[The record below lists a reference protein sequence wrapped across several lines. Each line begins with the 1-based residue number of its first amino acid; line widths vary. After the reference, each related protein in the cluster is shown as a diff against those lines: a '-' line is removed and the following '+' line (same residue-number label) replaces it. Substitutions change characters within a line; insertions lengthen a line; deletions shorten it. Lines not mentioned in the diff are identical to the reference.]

1 MELSS
6 HNFPVPERLPGF
18 RLFLPSACNRG
29 NHYFGLQVSRT
40 VVGGS
45 RSPDSGDG
53 GFKVAE
59 TSPSADSGHLVN
71 KCPSGCYR
79 SLSMLLELG
88 FRKLVIISEFQYGV
102 AVRVPH

>member
-6 HNFPVPERLPGF
+6 HNFTVPERLPGF
-18 RLFLPSACNRG
+18 RLFLPSAWSRG
-29 NHYFGLQVSRT
+29 NHYFGLQASGT

-59 TSPSADSGHLVN
+59 PSPSADSGHLVN
-71 KCPSGCYR
+71 KCPSGCHH
-79 SLSMLLELG
+79 SLSIHA
-88 FRKLVIISEFQYGV
+88 FRI
-102 AVRVPH
+102 RV